1 MKAEIFI
8 GLRYLLTKRKEK
20 FISLISVLSMSGIAI
35 GVMALIVVIGVMN
48 GFDRELRDKIV
59 GNFSHITVF
68 GYDGIESISASALI
82 KEIRSNPGVRDVS
95 EYVQGQVL
103 LKEGNAIFAAD
114 LKGIDPEQEI
124 KVTKIKEYLTS
135 GDINNLRGDAV
146 IIGRE
151 MALYL
156 GVGVGSY
163 IDTYSSQGKL
173 RKLKV
178 CGIFSSG
185 MYDYDLR
192 LVFVNITTAQE
203 IFGMPDRISALAVKL
218 DNLYLADKIKAEL
231 GSKIG
236 QDYYLKTWMQLN
248 ENFFAALKLEKITM
262 FLILTLIIFVAAF
275 NIASTLIV
283 MVVEKTKDIGVLRAL
298 GMSAK
303 GIRNIFTF
311 VGLFIGTMGTLIG
324 GLSGVALCFIL
335 KKYQFIRLPSVYSI
349 DKLPVSIVFWPDI
362 VVIIISAL
370 FITLMSTIYPAS
382 KAAGFKPV
390 EALRYE

>member
-1 MKAEIFI
+1 
-8 GLRYLLTKRKEK
+8 
-20 FISLISVLSMSGIAI
+20 MSGIAI